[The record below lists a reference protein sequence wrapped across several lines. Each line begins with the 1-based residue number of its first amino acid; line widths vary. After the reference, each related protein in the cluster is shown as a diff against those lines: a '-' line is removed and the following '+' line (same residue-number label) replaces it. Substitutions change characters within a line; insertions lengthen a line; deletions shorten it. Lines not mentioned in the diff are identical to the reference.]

1 MSLADRVA
9 ASTGRLA
16 SAEPASLG
24 AAAITLRPAE
34 VGPSRREMA
43 EELPRVV
50 KALRASRAHRRRL

>member
-1 MSLADRVA
+1 MSLVDGVA
-9 ASTGRLA
+9 T
-16 SAEPASLG
+16 SLG

-43 EELPRVV
+43 EELARVV